1 MIRDDSK
8 NIHWVIFNPHCS
20 AHRGLID
27 FNSRS
32 CNFAPSGIALAVLKC
47 VIKRHIAR
55 ATMPPEGSDTID
67 TIAQLIMEHLKLN
80 PLAADTVE
88 GVANWWLRQ
97 RGLRASEE
105 QVQKALDLL
114 VVRQQVVC
122 HRSLDGHLLYGRG
135 KG

>member
-1 MIRDDSK
+1 
-8 NIHWVIFNPHCS
+8 
-20 AHRGLID
+20 
-27 FNSRS
+27 
-32 CNFAPSGIALAVLKC
+32 
-47 VIKRHIAR
+47 
-55 ATMPPEGSDTID
+55 MPPEGSDTID